1 MKQSPIDRI
10 IITVCRNDGLWAA
23 EEAGLFFGASS
34 DKDIAK
40 ASAVRRARELMGEGH
55 ACQIRVSG
63 ENGFAI

>member
-1 MKQSPIDRI
+1 MKQPPIHRI
-10 IITVCRNDGLWAA
+10 VITVCRNDGLWAA

-40 ASAVRRARELMGEGH
+40 ASAARRARERMGEGY
-55 ACQIRVSG
+55 ACQIRVAG

>member
-1 MKQSPIDRI
+1 MKQPQIDRI
-10 IITVCRNDGLWAA
+10 VITVCRNDGLWAA
-23 EEAGLFFGASS
+23 EEAGLFFGASP

-40 ASAVRRARELMGEGH
+40 ASAVRRARQRMGEGY

>member
-1 MKQSPIDRI
+1 MSKPPIHRI
-10 IITVCRNDGLWAA
+10 VITVRRNDGLWAV

-40 ASAVRRARELMGEGH
+40 ASAARRAREHMGQGH

-63 ENGFAI
+63 EGGFAI